1 MTTRPKVRLVPP
13 LLNPTKGGF
22 ESRNECASYRDRH
35 AGLQSTEAR
44 RPTSADTIAKQRPG
58 CPNATDAPRGAAF
71 AEPGVVPGHD
81 ESDEGR
87 APSHKA
93 LTYRTAGMLPGGSW
107 EEYGLLSRGEEGR
120 DGDFSRMHGQREI
133 RTVDETRFRKRGY
146 LLFR

>member
-1 MTTRPKVRLVPP
+1 M
-13 LLNPTKGGF
+13 
-22 ESRNECASYRDRH
+22 
-35 AGLQSTEAR
+35 
-44 RPTSADTIAKQRPG
+44 PG
-58 CPNATDAPRGAAF
+58 CPNATVGPRSAAS

-93 LTYRTAGMLPGGSW
+93 LTYRAAGMLPGGSW

-120 DGDFSRMHGQREI
+120 DGDFSGMHGEWEI
-133 RTVDETRFRKRGY
+133 RTVDGTQFSKRGY